1 MNLLDL
7 SRDVLSLVAD
17 EIYKIRARR
26 MPVEFKKKWRDKRPY
41 RIILE
46 SGGRRI
52 HEGRAFL
59 SKDKRRETQAA
70 RPRDRRE
77 LYNVRLISALHNT
90 SKYYICGMDLKLFN
104 PRSQPP
110 QDSVFF
116 YNMQFSFNRHY
127 GALPSIRC
135 PKNEKIIELGK
146 RNGWE
151 DFDEQTKDT
160 IIRYLMKKEDSGIK
174 CY

>member
-1 MNLLDL
+1 MTMNLLDL

-17 EIYKIRARR
+17 EIYKIRAKR
-26 MPVEFKKKWRDKRPY
+26 MPVEFKAKWRAKRPY

-59 SKDKRRETQAA
+59 SKDKT
-70 RPRDRRE
+70 
-77 LYNVRLISALHNT
+77 LYDVRLISALHNT
-90 SKYYICGMDLKLFN
+90 SKYYVCGMSLKMFN
-104 PRSQPP
+104 PRSRPP
-110 QDSVFF
+110 RDSVFF
-116 YNMQFSFNRHY
+116 YNINVNFNRHY
-127 GALPSIRC
+127 GALPSLRNC
-135 PKNEKIIELGK
+135 TKNENIIELGK

-151 DFDEQTKDT
+151 DFDEQTNDT
-160 IIRYLMKKEDSGIK
+160 IIRYLMEKEDAGIK